1 MGYIFFVTSLFLV
14 KSWLKDE
21 SRCLILGQEGQ
32 LYVRVVFPLCAT
44 ISRVLFDVA
53 HCIPMGDYAL
63 YHWISCVYHLHHSF
77 TSWILSQSFFQ
88 VVHSS
93 ISYSVIFVRS
103 LLALV
108 RCIQRGSV
116 SFCFGYIVSFF
127 RLSYPRFSILGY
139 IHRTFLDLGLRFCVF
154 MGHQQVPQVSCV
166 KVLGTQ
172 PTSSRGDSRMLLRVG
187 EVVRFY
193 YPRASHLGY

>member
-21 SRCLILGQEGQ
+21 SRCLILRQEGQ

-53 HCIPMGDYAL
+53 HCIPMGDSAL

-108 RCIQRGSV
+108 CCIQRGYV

-154 MGHQQVPQVSCV
+154 MGHQQVPQVSRV

-187 EVVRFY
+187 EVVRFC
-193 YPRASHLGY
+193 YPRDSHLGY